1 MNGKEIRNNLKIV
14 ILSFAVIFWFRGM
27 YRILDNYVENTMVNN
42 IMLIIASI
50 IIMLLIKGDLSPLG
64 KDDDDDDDNVINT
77 AASYIGMN
85 GRGRVRT

>member
-50 IIMLLIKGDLSPLG
+50 TIMLLVKGDLSPLG
-64 KDDDDDDDNVINT
+64 KDGDDDNVINT